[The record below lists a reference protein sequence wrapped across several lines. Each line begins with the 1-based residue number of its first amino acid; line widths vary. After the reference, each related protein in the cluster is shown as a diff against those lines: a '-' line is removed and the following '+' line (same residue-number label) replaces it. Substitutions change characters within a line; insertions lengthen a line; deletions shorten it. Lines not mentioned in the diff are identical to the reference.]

1 MLAYSAIL
9 IRTMEQGIF
18 SRLYRRLSWIL
29 SSASSH
35 RPGPDPAP
43 SEVTSRY
50 LPQSGHYAASNGR
63 VKPRAF
69 HPAPSDHK
77 TSLFR
82 VQGLAERQI
91 WELGDAYVI
100 LPPGNALRAR
110 AELSVSQ
117 ITSVGLRVE
126 SAEPPPRH
134 ANIVDWPVE
143 KHEWMSRAQE
153 LAAKAMLRLR
163 GTHAAT

>member
-1 MLAYSAIL
+1 M
-9 IRTMEQGIF
+9 
-18 SRLYRRLSWIL
+18 
-29 SSASSH
+29 
-35 RPGPDPAP
+35 P
-43 SEVTSRY
+43 SEVTSRF
-50 LPQSGHYAASNGR
+50 LRQSGHYTASTHR
-63 VKPRAF
+63 VAPHAF

-100 LPPGNALRAR
+100 LLPGNALRAR
-110 AELSVSQ
+110 AELSVAQ

-153 LAAKAMLRLR
+153 LAAVATLRLR
-163 GTHAAT
+163 ETPTAS